1 MIPGLG
7 RPLEKEMVPTPILWT
22 REFHGQRNQGQGVAT
37 VHGVTKSRTRL
48 SRLTIKICLQ
58 CRRPKFDPWFGK
70 MSWRR
75 EWLPTLAFLPGEF
88 HGQRSLVGIVHGVAK
103 RQTQLSD

>member
-1 MIPGLG
+1 
-7 RPLEKEMVPTPILWT
+7 MVPTPILWT
-22 REFHGQRNQGQGVAT
+22 GEFHGQRNQGQGVAT